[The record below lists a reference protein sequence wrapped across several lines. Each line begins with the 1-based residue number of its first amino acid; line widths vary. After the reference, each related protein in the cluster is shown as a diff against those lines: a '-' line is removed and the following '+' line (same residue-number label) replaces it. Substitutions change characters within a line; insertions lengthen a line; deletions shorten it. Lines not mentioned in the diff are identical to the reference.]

1 MTFKTIKSICFS
13 CFALLLL
20 FYPSKI
26 DALSP
31 DWVAVPKSQY
41 GEQLWDKNSI
51 QKNKDGSI
59 RVFSK
64 FIPKSTTDIT
74 QDILYTMD
82 VNCSE
87 NSFRD
92 VAVGAKEFNQ
102 SSTAKELIDFVND
115 LSEYIKGGKDGE
127 HQILREAYGHLGK
140 PKARKIKDYFSEILE
155 DAQRYEKERRRG
167 RRKTKTK

>member
-1 MTFKTIKSICFS
+1 MNLKTIKNIFLSS
-13 CFALLLL
+13 LVLLII
-20 FYPSKI
+20 FYQPKI
-26 DALSP
+26 YALSHE
-31 DWVAVPKSQY
+31 WISVPSSQN
-41 GEQLWDKNSI
+41 GEQLWDKNSV

-92 VAVGAKEFNQ
+92 VAVGAKEFNEFKNQ
-102 SSTAKELIDFVND
+102 DSEWKDPNGDKLI
-115 LSEYIKGGKDGE
+115 
-127 HQILREAYGHLGK
+127 LGV
-140 PKARKIKDYFSEILE
+140 IEQVCTF
-155 DAQRYEKERRRG
+155 G
-167 RRKTKTK
+167 N

>member
-1 MTFKTIKSICFS
+1 MSLKAITSICLS
-13 CFALLLL
+13 CLALLLI
-20 FYPSKI
+20 FYPPRI
-26 DALSP
+26 DALSHE
-31 DWVAVPKSQY
+31 WVAVQKSQF

-51 QKNKDGSI
+51 QNNQDGSL

-92 VAVGAKEFNQ
+92 VAVGAKEFNEFKNQ
-102 SSTAKELIDFVND
+102 DSEWKDPNGDKLI
-115 LSEYIKGGKDGE
+115 
-127 HQILREAYGHLGK
+127 LGV
-140 PKARKIKDYFSEILE
+140 IDQVCTF
-155 DAQRYEKERRRG
+155 G
-167 RRKTKTK
+167 N